1 MTALGDG
8 VSAVTGLPRRARLW
22 RFGPAVFD
30 EAALTLSV
38 AGKPVA
44 LERRPLELLALLLG
58 HAGEVVTKDEIQDA
72 LWPDRIVTEA
82 SVTKC
87 VARLR
92 QALGDGEQKL
102 IRTIH
107 GYGYRLAAEIAC
119 EERSAAAPMVAAGFM
134 LRPGEALPHR
144 PNWRLVERLGTG
156 GYGDAW
162 LGEHAKTHERRVF
175 KFAESG
181 TGVAALRRE
190 ITLFRLLRD
199 GLGARDDLVRILDW
213 NLEEAPCFV
222 ETEWSAEGNLADWAA
237 RQGGAETL
245 PLALRLDLV
254 AQIAEALAA
263 AHSMGALHKD
273 LKPGNVLIHLNA
285 AGQPRIRLADFG
297 SGRVLDPARLDAF
310 GITRAGFEA
319 EGGEEESTSGTL
331 LYRAP
336 ELIGGHAPTVQADLY
351 ALGVL
356 LYQMVV
362 GDLKR
367 VLAPGWELEIEDPLL
382 REDIAAAAAGDPARR
397 IGDAAEIARRLRS
410 LDTRRAERAHL
421 AGVAA
426 EAERARRALELARAR
441 RVPLLLLVAALTIGL
456 GISIWQAWRAEEAS
470 KLARR
475 ETARAQAVTTFLTDD
490 LLSAANPFL
499 SADPNIPVKDLL
511 STATGDLDHRFQPGS
526 LDRAAIEEAIGK
538 AYAGLSDAAH
548 AQPLLDSALA
558 TRRRV
563 LGEAD
568 PQTQAIRI
576 AIAQLDEHNDDMKGL
591 KATGQAILA
600 AGPLDPETELRGR
613 FAVAFAD
620 CEAAGT
626 DANCVD
632 PVRALFEE
640 ARTRLGPRHEFTL
653 ALESLL
659 AYSLGVAQLFD
670 EGIRLGREALAQTE
684 AAYGADHPLALDRKF
699 KLAETLSDAGQPDEA
714 IALLTEV
721 RAKLLALSGGENEA
735 AIRAANELGKAYAD
749 AKRYDEALAIL
760 QLALDYHV
768 KTRGENFT
776 LSRMGLNNVA
786 NTLAFMGRVP
796 EAIEKQ
802 KKALELQRE
811 AVGVDHPDTLW
822 LENNLANFY
831 DRNGDLAQAEATYRD
846 AIERGRRQFT
856 KGEWDLGHFIFRL
869 GQVLAKEG
877 RIAEARATIEE
888 GLAILKAALG
898 PDHARTKR
906 AQEALDA
913 LAQP

>member
-8 VSAVTGLPRRARLW
+8 GSPVTEPLRRARLW
-22 RFGPAVFD
+22 RFGAAAFD
-30 EAALTLSV
+30 EAALVLSV
-38 AGKPVA
+38 AGKPVP
-44 LERRPLELLALLLG
+44 LERRPLELLALLLR
-58 HAGEVVTKDEIQDA
+58 HPGEVVTKDEIQDA

-107 GYGYRLAAEIAC
+107 GYGYRLTAEIAC
-119 EERSAAAPMVAAGFM
+119 EERRRVEAAPLGFEF
-134 LRPGEALPHR
+134 RPGQALPHR

-175 KFAESG
+175 KFAQDG
-181 TGVAALRRE
+181 AGVAALRRE
-190 ITLFRLLRD
+190 ITLSRLLRD

-237 RQGGAETL
+237 RQGGAAAL
-245 PLALRLDLV
+245 PLALRLELV
-254 AQIAEALAA
+254 AQVAEALAA

-273 LKPGNVLIHLNA
+273 LKPANVLIHLDA
-285 AGQPRIRLADFG
+285 GGQPRIRLADFG
-297 SGRVLDPARLDAF
+297 SGRVLDPSRLDDF

-319 EGGEEESTSGTL
+319 EAGMEDTTSGTL

-336 ELIGGHAPTVQADLY
+336 ELIGGNAPTVQADLY

-356 LYQMVV
+356 LYQMAV
-362 GDLKR
+362 GDLRR

-382 REDIAAAAAGDPARR
+382 REDIGAAAAGDPARR
-397 IGDAAEIARRLRS
+397 LGDAAEFARRLRS
-410 LDTRRAERAHL
+410 LETRWAERQRL

-426 EAERARRALELARAR
+426 EAERARRALDLARAR
-441 RVPLLLLVAALTIGL
+441 RAPLLLLVAALTIGL
-456 GISIWQAWRAEEAS
+456 GLSLWQARRAETAS
-470 KLARR
+470 KLAQR
-475 ETARAQAVTTFLTDD
+475 ETARAQAVTKFLTDD

-511 STATGDLDHRFQPGS
+511 ATATGDLDHRFAPGT

-538 AYAGLSDAAH
+538 AYAGLSDGAH
-548 AQPLLDSALA
+548 ARPLLDSALA

-563 LGEAD
+563 LGDAD
-568 PQTQAIRI
+568 PQTQAVRV
-576 AIAQLDEHNDDMKGL
+576 AIAQLDERDVDLKGL
-591 KATGQAILA
+591 KAIGQAILD
-600 AGPLDPETELRGR
+600 AGSLDAETTLRGR
-613 FAVAFAD
+613 YAVALAD
-620 CEAAGT
+620 CQAVGT
-626 DANCVD
+626 DANCAE
-632 PVRALFEE
+632 PLRALFAE
-640 ARTRLGPRHEFTL
+640 ARSRLGPRHDFTL
-653 ALESLL
+653 GVESML
-659 AYSLGVAQLFD
+659 AYTLGTAQLFD
-670 EGIRLGREALAQTE
+670 EGIRLGREALAETE
-684 AAYGADHPLALDRKF
+684 AAYGPDHPQALDRKF
-699 KLAETLSDAGQPDEA
+699 KLAETLSDAGQPEEA

-749 AKRYDEALAIL
+749 AKRYDEALATF

-768 KTRGENFT
+768 KTRGESFT
-776 LSRMGLNNVA
+776 LSRMGLNNIA
-786 NTLAFMGRVP
+786 NTLAFMGRVS
-796 EAIEKQ
+796 EAIPMQ
-802 KKALELQRE
+802 QKALDLQRSS
-811 AVGVDHPDTLW
+811 VGADHPDTLW

-831 DRNGDLAQAEATYRD
+831 DRNGDLAKAEATYRD
-846 AIERGRRQFT
+846 TIERGRRQFT
-856 KGEWDLGHFIFRL
+856 KGEWDLGHFLFRL

-877 RIAEARATIEE
+877 RTAEARTAIEE
-888 GLAILKAALG
+888 GLAILQASLG
-898 PDHARTKR
+898 PDHARTQR
-906 AQEALDA
+906 AQAALAA